1 MDNKNDEFDND
12 KLPTIITIIC
22 VLFSFYLAFS
32 TNMGNDYDNA
42 LRRNQLFLPPFMIII
57 CFLISAINKDYKI
70 FWSKKNIIIMIIHSM
85 KGDLLETEYKK
96 VFFLILKTENLEI
109 M

>member
-32 TNMGNDYDNA
+32 TNIGNDYDNA
-42 LRRNQLFLPPFMIII
+42 LRINLLFSPPFMIII
-57 CFLISAINKDYKI
+57 CFLIPAINKDYKI
-70 FWSKKNIIIMIIHSM
+70 FWSKKNIIIMII
-85 KGDLLETEYKK
+85 GLLITIPIFILYSINRYKT
-96 VFFLILKTENLEI
+96 LGYWH
-109 M
+109 

>member
-42 LRRNQLFLPPFMIII
+42 LRINLLFSPPFMIII
-57 CFLISAINKDYKI
+57 CFLIPAINKDYKI
-70 FWSKKNIIIMIIHSM
+70 FWSKKNIIIMII
-85 KGDLLETEYKK
+85 GLLITIPIFILYSINRYKA
-96 VFFLILKTENLEI
+96 LGYWY
-109 M
+109 

>member
-70 FWSKKNIIIMIIHSM
+70 FWSKKNIIIMII
-85 KGDLLETEYKK
+85 GLLITIPIFILYSINRYKT
-96 VFFLILKTENLEI
+96 LGYWH
-109 M
+109 